1 MICLSAQRAVERLA
15 EGDVFDP
22 FVLDIPIT
30 VTIEFFTSDMADRAA
45 LVPFTKREGTRV
57 SFTAQEMD
65 VVYRG
70 FRAMVTLA
78 SG

>member
-1 MICLSAQRAVERLA
+1 M
-15 EGDVFDP
+15 
-22 FVLDIPIT
+22 PIT
-30 VTIEFFTSDMADRAA
+30 VTIEFFTSDFADRAS
-45 LVPFTKREGTRV
+45 LMPFTKRDGTRV

-65 VVYRG
+65 TIYRG